1 MIKDIFVVR
10 DTKVG
15 AFATPFYL
23 ENISVAMRAFAH
35 AANDPTTDVGRYPS
49 DFSLYHLGTYDDE
62 TAKFDL
68 MPEPFHLALASTL
81 VEVK

>member
-1 MIKDIFVVR
+1 MIKDVFVVR
-10 DTKVG
+10 DVKVG

-35 AANDPTTDVGRYPS
+35 AANNKETDCGRYPD

-62 TAKFDL
+62 TGKFDL
-68 MPEPFHLALASTL
+68 LPEPFHLALASTL
-81 VEVK
+81 VEVA

>member
-1 MIKDIFVVR
+1 
-10 DTKVG
+10 
-15 AFATPFYL
+15 
-23 ENISVAMRAFAH
+23 MRAFIY
-35 AANDPTTDVGRYPS
+35 AANDLTTDVGRYPS